1 MKKIMLFFVACI
13 SCITVACD
21 SDDDGTKGDD
31 NKFPAPEVTFS
42 AITGVSFT
50 AGWNALETADSYRY
64 EVSYEKDGQV
74 VAVAAQNTETTTFSL
89 DGLLPATDYS
99 VRVVAKAGGK
109 TISDWF
115 SGTVRTLGGESV
127 TFTVTPYERYI
138 ENAFIYPYAEVK
150 PSDSEV
156 YYWVSAIPSN
166 SERDPKEWMQEDIDY
181 YMELG
186 KTWDDLVADKLMPKV
201 FLLLLPVTIII
212 ILLLRRLEKIF
223 PK

>member
-74 VAVAAQNTETTTFSL
+74 VAVAAQNT
-89 DGLLPATDYS
+89 DCLLYTS
-99 VRVVAKAGGK
+99 
-109 TISDWF
+109 
-115 SGTVRTLGGESV
+115 
-127 TFTVTPYERYI
+127 
-138 ENAFIYPYAEVK
+138 
-150 PSDSEV
+150 PS
-156 YYWVSAIPSN
+156 P
-166 SERDPKEWMQEDIDY
+166 RD
-181 YMELG
+181 
-186 KTWDDLVADKLMPKV
+186 A
-201 FLLLLPVTIII
+201 
-212 ILLLRRLEKIF
+212 
-223 PK
+223 

>member
-1 MKKIMLFFVACI
+1 MLFFVACI

-74 VAVAAQNTETTTFSL
+74 VAVAAQNTE
-89 DGLLPATDYS
+89 
-99 VRVVAKAGGK
+99 V
-109 TISDWF
+109 
-115 SGTVRTLGGESV
+115 
-127 TFTVTPYERYI
+127 
-138 ENAFIYPYAEVK
+138 
-150 PSDSEV
+150 
-156 YYWVSAIPSN
+156 
-166 SERDPKEWMQEDIDY
+166 
-181 YMELG
+181 
-186 KTWDDLVADKLMPKV
+186 MPKV
-201 FLLLLPVTIII
+201 FLLLSPVTIII

-223 PK
+223 LK

>member
-1 MKKIMLFFVACI
+1 MLFFVACI

-89 DGLLPATDYS
+89 DG
-99 VRVVAKAGGK
+99 
-109 TISDWF
+109 F
-115 SGTVRTLGGESV
+115 C
-127 TFTVTPYERYI
+127 
-138 ENAFIYPYAEVK
+138 
-150 PSDSEV
+150 
-156 YYWVSAIPSN
+156 
-166 SERDPKEWMQEDIDY
+166 
-181 YMELG
+181 
-186 KTWDDLVADKLMPKV
+186 
-201 FLLLLPVTIII
+201 
-212 ILLLRRLEKIF
+212 LLRIIRSEWLQRPEERPFRIGF
-223 PK
+223 PEL

>member
-1 MKKIMLFFVACI
+1 MLFFVACI

-99 VRVVAKAGGK
+99 VRVVAKAEGK
-109 TISDWF
+109 TNF
-115 SGTVRTLGGESV
+115 G
-127 TFTVTPYERYI
+127 
-138 ENAFIYPYAEVK
+138 
-150 PSDSEV
+150 
-156 YYWVSAIPSN
+156 
-166 SERDPKEWMQEDIDY
+166 
-181 YMELG
+181 
-186 KTWDDLVADKLMPKV
+186 LVFRNCKD
-201 FLLLLPVTIII
+201 F
-212 ILLLRRLEKIF
+212 RR
-223 PK
+223 